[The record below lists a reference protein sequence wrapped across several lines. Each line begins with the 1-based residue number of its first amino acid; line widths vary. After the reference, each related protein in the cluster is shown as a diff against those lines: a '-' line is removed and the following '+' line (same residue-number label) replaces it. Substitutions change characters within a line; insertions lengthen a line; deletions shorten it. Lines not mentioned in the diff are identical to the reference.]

1 MKNRFALKL
10 IATCALALGAG
21 TAFSQDVIKI
31 ANIVELSGGGATAG
45 TNFKNGVELA
55 VREINASG
63 GILGKQIQT
72 TTADTQSNPGVAKGL
87 TQKAIDDNVFAIFGP
102 VFSGSIMVS
111 MAESRRAEV
120 PNFTGGEAA
129 SITQQGNPYVF
140 RTSFTQATAMPKV
153 ARYMTDQAKLKS
165 VAVIY
170 VNNDFGKGGM
180 DMIRKSLANSPTK
193 ILAEISTEP
202 SQIDFSAAV
211 LRVKQSDADG
221 VFVYS
226 NEEESARLLRE
237 LRKQGWTKPII
248 GETTLT
254 GQKVIELAGEA
265 ANGAIAHVGLTVD
278 APIPAIRA
286 FRAKFERDYKYISDH
301 NGMKGYSGVY
311 VLKAAIEK
319 AGKLDRKAVALAM
332 KGLKVNTDKYPGAL
346 MYTEFDDK
354 GDLDRM
360 SFMVQVKNGKQ
371 EVVELITPLT
381 QVTAS
386 ASPTVAPATKAAA
399 AKPAA
404 AKPAA
409 TKPAADK
416 AAAKP

>member
-1 MKNRFALKL
+1 MKKRFALKL
-10 IATCALALGAG
+10 IAACTLAVSASAG
-21 TAFSQDVIKI
+21 FAQDVIKI

-55 VREINASG
+55 VREINANG
-63 GILGKQIQT
+63 GILGKKIQT
-72 TTADTQSNPGVAKGL
+72 TTADTQSNAGVAKGL

-129 SITQQGNPYVF
+129 SITEQGNPYVF

-153 ARYMTDQAKLKS
+153 ARYISDQAKLKS
-165 VAVIY
+165 IVVIY
-170 VNNDFGKGGM
+170 VNNDFGKGGL
-180 DMIRKSLANSPTK
+180 DSIRKALANSPTK
-193 ILAEISTEP
+193 ILSEISTEP
-202 SQIDFSAAV
+202 GQVDFSAAV
-211 LRVKQSDADG
+211 LRAKQSNADG
-221 VFVYS
+221 VFAYS

-265 ANGAIAHVGLTVD
+265 SNGAIAHVGLTVD
-278 APIPAIRA
+278 APVPAIRA
-286 FRAKFERDYKYISDH
+286 FKAKFEKDYKYISDH

-319 AGKLDRKAVALAM
+319 AGKLDRKAVAAAM

-346 MYTEFDDK
+346 MYTEFDNK

-360 SFMVQVKNGKQ
+360 SFMVEVKNGKQ
-371 EVVELITPLT
+371 EVIDMVPPLGLAT
-381 QVTAS
+381 RDVSKAI
-386 ASPTVAPATKAAA
+386 PAA
-399 AKPAA
+399 PAA

-409 TKPAADK
+409 KK
-416 AAAKP
+416 

>member
-1 MKNRFALKL
+1 MNKRFALQL
-10 IATCALALGAG
+10 IAACALAASGAS
-21 TAFSQDVIKI
+21 AFAQDVIKI

-55 VREINASG
+55 VREINANG
-63 GILGKQIQT
+63 GILGKKIQT

-129 SITQQGNPYVF
+129 SITEQGNPYVF

-153 ARYMTDQAKLKS
+153 ARYMSDQAKLKS
-165 VAVIY
+165 IAVIY

-180 DMIRKSLANSPTK
+180 DAIRKALANSPTK
-193 ILAEISTEP
+193 ILSEISTEP
-202 SQIDFSAAV
+202 GQVDFSAAV
-211 LRVKQSDADG
+211 LRAKQSNADA
-221 VFVYS
+221 VFAYS

-278 APIPAIRA
+278 APVPAIRA
-286 FRAKFERDYKYISDH
+286 FKAKFEKEYKYISDH

-319 AGKLDRKAVALAM
+319 AGKLDRKAVAEAM

-346 MYTEFDDK
+346 MYTEFDNK

-360 SFMVQVKNGKQ
+360 SFMVEVKNGKQ
-371 EVVELITPLT
+371 EVIDMVPPLG
-381 QVTAS
+381 Q
-386 ASPTVAPATKAAA
+386 ATRDVGKAMPLAAA
-399 AKPAA
+399 APAPAKAASKPAA
-404 AKPAA
+404 K
-409 TKPAADK
+409 K
-416 AAAKP
+416 

>member
-1 MKNRFALKL
+1 
-10 IATCALALGAG
+10 
-21 TAFSQDVIKI
+21 
-31 ANIVELSGGGATAG
+31 
-45 TNFKNGVELA
+45 
-55 VREINASG
+55 
-63 GILGKQIQT
+63 
-72 TTADTQSNPGVAKGL
+72 VAKGL

-129 SITQQGNPYVF
+129 SITEQGNPYVF

-153 ARYMTDQAKLKS
+153 ARYMSEQAKLKS
-165 VAVIY
+165 IAVIY

-180 DMIRKSLANSPTK
+180 DAIRKALANSPTK
-193 ILAEISTEP
+193 ILSEISTEP
-202 SQIDFSAAV
+202 GQVDFSAAV
-211 LRVKQSDADG
+211 LRAKQSNADA
-221 VFVYS
+221 VFAYS

-237 LRKQGWTKPII
+237 LRKQGWTKPIV

-278 APIPAIRA
+278 APVPAIRA
-286 FRAKFERDYKYISDH
+286 FKAKFEKEYKYISDH

-311 VLKAAIEK
+311 VLKAAIER
-319 AGKLDRKAVALAM
+319 AGKLDRKAVAEAM

-346 MYTEFDDK
+346 MYTEFDNK

-360 SFMVQVKNGKQ
+360 SFMVEVKNGKQ
-371 EVVELITPLT
+371 EVIDMVPPLGLAT
-381 QVTAS
+381 RDVSKSMPLAS
-386 ASPTVAPATKAAA
+386 AAPAPAKAAS
-399 AKPAA
+399 KPAA
-404 AKPAA
+404 K
-409 TKPAADK
+409 K
-416 AAAKP
+416 